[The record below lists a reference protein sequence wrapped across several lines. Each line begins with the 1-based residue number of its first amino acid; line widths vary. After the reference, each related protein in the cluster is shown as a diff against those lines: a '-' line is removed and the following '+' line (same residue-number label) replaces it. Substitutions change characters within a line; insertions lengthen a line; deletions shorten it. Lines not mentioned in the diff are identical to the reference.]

1 MFEKE
6 YHAYDVDYILETSI
20 SEEAFLRRGFIL
32 SQQGRA
38 TKGLIPEND
47 GKEIESN
54 NRKRFYAQNFRDEY
68 MWIKGLSGR
77 HPNKLL
83 DEYPLLLFT
92 TTKVGN
98 NYVVDGFAV
107 FKQNILNQVDVPFG
121 FPRQAF
127 FQMEYIPEDAYKEFG
142 FLSAKRFTPNNFS
155 LIGKPL
161 PKDKSKFEE
170 TLVIKLSSAW
180 RKAVSYMRFSV
191 DENSLIVKLEY
202 STYDLESK
210 LIEDDPA
217 EYNDCI
223 NFICDQYSAE
233 EWKQIMNS
241 K

>member
-6 YHAYDVDYILETSI
+6 YHAYDVDYILETSV

-32 SQQGRA
+32 SQQGLA
-38 TKGLIPEND
+38 TKGLIPES
-47 GKEIESN
+47 GVVEIESN
-54 NRKRFYAQNFRDEY
+54 NRKRFYAKNFRDDY

-77 HPNKLL
+77 HPNRMM

-92 TTKVGN
+92 TTKEGN
-98 NYVVDGFAV
+98 YYVIDGFAV

-142 FLSAKRFTPNNFS
+142 FLSEERFTPNNFS

-161 PKDKSKFEE
+161 PNDKSKFEDS
-170 TLVIKLSSAW
+170 LVVKLSSAW
-180 RKAVSYMRFSV
+180 RKAISYMKFSI
-191 DENSLIVKLEY
+191 DENGLIVKHEY
-202 STYDLESK
+202 STCDLESSPIK
-210 LIEDDPA
+210 DDPA

-223 NFICDQYSAE
+223 NFICDQYNAE